1 MKKTVTEERIL
12 NIDLSNID
20 FIISSIDL
28 QIMQCL
34 VVKVN
39 VILKESDYR
48 LIENAMEKIVHQN
61 IQESDTFMDG
71 ILSIVKRNCEIVNYQ
86 QLFDDF
92 SEYFKDLGIDAG
104 HY

>member
-48 LIENAMEKIVHQN
+48 LIENAMEKLFIKIFKKV
-61 IQESDTFMDG
+61 
-71 ILSIVKRNCEIVNYQ
+71 ILLWME
-86 QLFDDF
+86 F
-92 SEYFKDLGIDAG
+92 
-104 HY
+104 